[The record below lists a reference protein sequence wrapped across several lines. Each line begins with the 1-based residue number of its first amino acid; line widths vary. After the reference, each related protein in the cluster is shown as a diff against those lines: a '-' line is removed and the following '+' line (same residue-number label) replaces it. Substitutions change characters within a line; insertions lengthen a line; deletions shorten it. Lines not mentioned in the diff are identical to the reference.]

1 MILQRYILR
10 EMLATFLMTFAA
22 ISLIIFIGVGIQQ
35 YRRLEGLGVL
45 FLLESMP
52 FLFCYAVR
60 FSLPASTL
68 IASVLVFGRLAAEN
82 ELVAIRAS
90 GIHLRHVINPA
101 IALGL
106 WLSFFFL
113 LFNDHVAPIAIQRQR
128 LVIRKGFITGLAN
141 PPPLGTSLTLA
152 NHRIIYKRYVNG
164 RFEELSILRLDE
176 NPQPE
181 GGQTV
186 ENAWSQTAEFIEGD
200 GVQPPRFRL
209 QNVTFLRANS
219 REAPRNW
226 SVGRG
231 KEYVHP
237 LNVAELIDET
247 RRFFEMPTPDL
258 MAVLPYVWGERGK
271 DVMAERHQRLAWAFG
286 PFVLILLGA
295 PIGILL
301 RKGSRLAGFGASLP
315 GGALYLLLGVVGQA
329 MSSRDVTALPMLWL
343 WLTDAVFFLLGF
355 LLLWRVYRI

>member
-10 EMLATFLMTFAA
+10 ELLATFLMTFAA
-22 ISLIIFIGVGIQQ
+22 ISLIIFLGVGIQQ

-45 FLLESMP
+45 FLLKSAP

-90 GIHLRHVINPA
+90 GIHLRHVVHPA
-101 IALGL
+101 VALGL
-106 WLSFFFL
+106 WISLFFL
-113 LFNDHVAPIAIQRQR
+113 LFNDHLAPVAIQRQR
-128 LVIRKGFITGLAN
+128 LVVRQGAITGLTD

-152 NHRIIYKRYVNG
+152 NQRIIYKRYRNG
-164 RFEELSILRLDE
+164 RFEELSMLRL
-176 NPQPE
+176 E
-181 GGQTV
+181 GDTAV
-186 ENAWSQTAEFIEGD
+186 ENAWSQTAQFVEGSD
-200 GVQPPRFRL
+200 AQPPQLRL
-209 QNVTFLRANS
+209 HRVTFLRATS

-226 SVGRG
+226 SLGLG
-231 KEYVHP
+231 EEYVRP
-237 LNVAELIDET
+237 LNVGELIDET

-258 MAVLPYVWGERGK
+258 LAVLPYVSGSRAR
-271 DVMAERHQRLAWAFG
+271 DLMAERHLRMAWAFG
-286 PFVLILLGA
+286 PLVLMLLGV

-329 MSSRDVTALPMLWL
+329 LADRSTLLLAPTAWL
-343 WLTDAVFFLLGF
+343 WLADAVFFLVGA